1 MFDLQINLNGTAM
14 FYQNNNPKLCA
25 NRKLINNAAKQ
36 FGGTLDVDKN
46 LINFTSEE
54 SLLEFWSSFID
65 LV

>member
-25 NRKLINNAAKQ
+25 NRKLINNAARQ
-36 FGGTLDVDKN
+36 FGGTLDEDKN
-46 LINFTSEE
+46 LINITSEE